1 MMDEL
6 IRVADQIE
14 PGLRDLFSGLQKSIR
29 GVLIDVDDFW
39 EFMEHSHRYARYS
52 PWYNSR
58 DEHREL
64 MQIMRLSNPYYQDWA
79 AEWDYRPN
87 NWAEHCLKMG
97 YPEKSNPIV
106 IRVILKEDS
115 KIQTSDLPRT
125 HSGYPIIYEVRPT
138 NRALVATGLVDRLG
152 EAFGWLRARETR
164 NAPSIGRAEPNSA
177 GTLGG
182 ILGGADPQK
191 SYLVTCAHVL
201 GPPET
206 YVYQPGPYEGK
217 TSKVIARVKH
227 SKIPNCGATDDP
239 CSEPATPDAARVD
252 LAVAELTAGFDSLH
266 GTGAITT
273 PSSVQVISN
282 IRKND
287 RVSFVG
293 KTRGRIEAKIG
304 ALTVWDQIKF
314 TDGVRCFGRIF
325 EVKSPTRQYVREELA
340 YPGDS
345 GSWITFQADE
355 LVMWYG
361 MVISC
366 DGGQAY
372 ACFADYILDECRTVD
387 GGLKLIA

>member
-1 MMDEL
+1 MMNEL
-6 IRVADQIE
+6 IRIADELE

-39 EFMEHSHRYARYS
+39 EFMQETYHSGY
-52 PWYNSR
+52 PR
-58 DEHREL
+58 DERREL
-64 MQIMRLSNPYYQDWA
+64 MQILRLLAPHYQQDWA
-79 AEWDYRPN
+79 YRPT
-87 NWAEHCLKMG
+87 NWVQHCRTMG
-97 YPEKSNPIV
+97 YPKDSNPIV
-106 IRVILKEDS
+106 IRVILKERS
-115 KIQTSDLPRT
+115 KIETSDLPRT
-125 HSGYPIIYEVRPT
+125 YSGYPIIYEVRPT
-138 NRALVATGLVDRLG
+138 NRALVATGLLDRLG

-201 GPPET
+201 GPPGT
-206 YVYQPGPYEGK
+206 HVYQPGPYEGK
-217 TSKVIARVKH
+217 TSKLIATVRH
-227 SKIPNCGATDDP
+227 SKIPNCGATEDP
-239 CSEPATPDAARVD
+239 CSEPTTPDAARVD
-252 LAVAELTAGFDSLH
+252 LAVAQLTVGFDSLRE
-266 GTGAITT
+266 TGAITT
-273 PSSVQVISN
+273 PSSVQAISN

-304 ALTVWDQIKF
+304 ALTVWDQIEF

-345 GSWITFQADE
+345 GSWITFQVDE
-355 LVMWYG
+355 LAMWYG

-372 ACFADYILDECRTVD
+372 ACFGEYILDECGAVD